1 MYITLIFLPILGSI
15 FAGFFGRKV
24 GIFGAQFI
32 TCLSLF
38 LSAVLS
44 SIAFFEVGFCN
55 SPVTINLGSWIDS
68 ELLTISWEFY
78 FDQLS
83 VTFCIMITYI
93 TFLILVYTVY
103 YMDGQPHNQ
112 RFFSYLSAFAGFM
125 LVLVTAGN
133 YFVMFVGWE
142 FIGIISYLL
151 ISYYFTRIQ
160 AVKSGL
166 LALTMNR
173 LGDMILSLAFFAL
186 FASVCTLDY
195 STVFSI
201 SPYLN
206 ENILTVVALFLFGGA
221 CAKSAQIPLHTW
233 LPYSMEAGIVTE
245 KFLILIFIIY
255 FYWDIANLII
265 TINFTLT
272 NEGNMFSL
280 MFIPT
285 FFCFKDKEDQ
295 GRVRTS
301 FATKISSK
309 LGEILTGSMLGD
321 GCLRFTKKGPDGQAR
336 PNSNALFAITLKNQ
350 EYVNHY
356 WNLLAEIRTS
366 ANTPPRPW
374 PSPQSGLAPTQY
386 AFNTKSLP
394 ELTELHSQW
403 YYWDTDLN
411 KYVKTV
417 PSNIEQLLTEHGLAI
432 WIMDDGCAA
441 GKGVTLCTECFTDA
455 EIKLLK
461 SVLESKFKLEVSQQR
476 RVTST
481 GIVSSRL
488 YISSASREQLHSL
501 VLPYFIP
508 SMLYKLNIKKF

>member
-233 LPYSMEAGIVTE
+233 LPYSMEASRNVTWN
-245 KFLILIFIIY
+245 FLLIIFIIY
-255 FYWDIANLII
+255 FYSDIAYLVATII
-265 TINFTLT
+265 MNITD
-272 NEGNMFSL
+272 EGNMFCL
-280 MFIPT
+280 MFMPT
-285 FFCFKDKEDQ
+285 LFYSRERDNKGRFVKLKNTNEIIALPEDLS
-295 GRVRTS
+295 GFLV
-301 FATKISSK
+301 
-309 LGEILTGSMLGD
+309 GSLLGD
-321 GCLRFTKKGPDGQAR
+321 GSLQYSKKDSEGRGTGNVQ
-336 PNSNALFAITLKNQ
+336 FAITYKSLLYMQYIISFILPLSLKT
-350 EYVNHY
+350 EP
-356 WNLLAEIRTS
+356 T
-366 ANTPPRPW
+366 PW
-374 PSPQSGLAPTQY
+374 PNPITGLIPTQY
-386 AFNTKSLP
+386 FFRTRSLP
-394 ELTELHSQW
+394 VLTLWHSQW
-403 YYWDTDLN
+403 YRWDADLN
-411 KYVKTV
+411 RYIKII
-417 PSNIEQLLTEHGLAI
+417 PSNIEDLITELSLAI
-432 WIMDDGCAA
+432 WIMDDGHAS
-441 GKGVTLCTECFTDA
+441 KNGVTLCTECFTDL
-455 EIKLLK
+455 EIDLLK
-461 SVLESKFKLEVSQQR
+461 SVLESKFKLIVTKQR

-481 GIVSSRL
+481 GKVSSRL

-508 SMLYKLNIKKF
+508 SMLYKLNIK